1 MSAVQKAFAMR
12 FGASA
17 VDLDSY
23 HTQKLHSSLIDPP
36 ISYNLSHCD
45 HPKIINLPIKIETTQ
60 QSKPQ

>member
-36 ISYNLSHCD
+36 ISYNRSHCD
-45 HPKIINLPIKIETTQ
+45 QPKIINLP
-60 QSKPQ
+60 